1 MLATVAK
8 NLPKNMT
15 FRFIG
20 DGDLRAELEREL
32 ASEIETGSVEFTG
45 WVDHDSIPDQL
56 SELRLL
62 VLPSEPTEGLPTVIL
77 ESMACGTPVLATPV
91 SGVSDVVKNKKTGF
105 LFTQI
110 NDDYMCELIINI
122 LQYDNLQKVS
132 EKGREQIL
140 ERFDFEGAVERYQF
154 ILDSHH

>member
-1 MLATVAK
+1 VASSLSK
-8 NLPKNMT
+8 DVT

-20 DGDLRAELEREL
+20 DGNLRAELEREL
-32 ASEIETGSVEFTG
+32 ASEIKSGSVEFTG

-91 SGVSDVVKNKKTGF
+91 SGVPDVVQNKKTGYWIEQV
-105 LFTQI
+105 THDWIVQSI
-110 NDDYMCELIINI
+110 NEI
-122 LQYDNLQKVS
+122 LQSDEAITISRSGHQLINEKYNFDSAVDRYKRILQSV
-132 EKGREQIL
+132 
-140 ERFDFEGAVERYQF
+140 
-154 ILDSHH
+154 